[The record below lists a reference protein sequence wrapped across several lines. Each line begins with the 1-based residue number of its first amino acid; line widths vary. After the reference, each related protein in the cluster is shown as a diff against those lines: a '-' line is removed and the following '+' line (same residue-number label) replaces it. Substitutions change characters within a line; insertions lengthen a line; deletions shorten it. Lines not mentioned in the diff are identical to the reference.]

1 MRIAYFN
8 ATLRAGQDGVTRVIQ
23 KMVEGA
29 LKRGCE
35 VVAIGASIPDGPQVV
50 PVLRVPSVALPM
62 HRAYRLALP
71 GYRSFAPVLRT
82 FDPDILHI
90 NSPCTLGFSAL
101 KYARHFGLPVVGTY
115 HTHFPAYLR
124 YYNLAALGGLAWT
137 LTRRLY
143 NALDR
148 TFVPTVPILREL
160 REHGLLRLQHLPNG
174 VDVAA
179 FNPSQRSAHWRQRVG
194 GMGKPIVLFV
204 SRLVWEKDLR
214 VLAEAYQTLRA
225 RRNDFQ
231 MVIVGDGH
239 ARADL
244 EKMMP
249 GARFL
254 GHQRGCALSES
265 YASSD
270 IFVFPS
276 TTETFGLVTLEAMAS
291 GLAPVA
297 ARAGGAA
304 AIIEEGKSGLL
315 AEPGSATDLAAKVAW
330 LLNHPDERRRLSH
343 QALRRAEGF
352 GWEQLLRRLFDSYQE
367 IVEMHPRGQKRA
379 TPPGDG
385 DRVPMCTSREPTVS
399 LVATKWLTTR
409 SGWSA
414 GSQVGYPEPT
424 EAMPCGLPAWS

>member
-1 MRIAYFN
+1 MRIAYFS
-8 ATLRAGQDGVTRVIQ
+8 ATMRAGQDGVTRVIQ
-23 KMVEGA
+23 EMARGA
-29 LKRGCE
+29 IERGYE
-35 VVAIGASIPDGPQVV
+35 VLAIAASVPHDPQLV
-50 PVLRVPSVALPM
+50 PVFRVPSVVLPM

-71 GYRSFAPVLRT
+71 GYRSFAPVLRA

-90 NSPCTLGFSAL
+90 NSPCTLGFSAV
-101 KYARHFGLPVVGTY
+101 KYARHFELPVVGTY
-115 HTHFPAYLR
+115 HTHFPAYAR
-124 YYNLAALGGLAWT
+124 YYNLAPLEGLAWT

-160 REHGLLRLQHLPNG
+160 QEHGLRRLQHLANG

-179 FNPSQRSAHWRQRVG
+179 FNPGHRSAPWRRRIG
-194 GMGKPIVLFV
+194 ASGKPVVLFV
-204 SRLVWEKDLR
+204 SRLVWEKDLK
-214 VLAEAYQTLRA
+214 VLAEAYRVLRE
-225 RRNDFQ
+225 RRGDFQ

-244 EKMMP
+244 EAMMP

-254 GHQRGCALSES
+254 GHQRDRALSES

-297 ARAGGAA
+297 ARAGGAT

-315 AEPGSATDLAAKVAW
+315 AEPGSAGDLAAKVAW
-330 LLNHPDERRRLSH
+330 LLDHPDERRRVSH
-343 QALRRAEGF
+343 QAVLRAEEF
-352 GWEQLLRRLFDSYQE
+352 GWERLLGRLFDSYRE
-367 IVEMHPRGQKRA
+367 VVETHSGSRRRT

-385 DRVPMCTSREPTVS
+385 DRQPACTSR
-399 LVATKWLTTR
+399 
-409 SGWSA
+409 
-414 GSQVGYPEPT
+414 
-424 EAMPCGLPAWS
+424 

>member
-1 MRIAYFN
+1 MRIAYFC

-23 KMVEGA
+23 QMVQGA
-29 LKRGCE
+29 LERGCE
-35 VVAIGASIPDGPQVV
+35 VLAIGASISDGPQPV
-50 PVLRVPSVALPM
+50 PVFRVPSVALPM

-71 GYRSFAPVLRT
+71 GYRSFAPLLRT
-82 FDPDILHI
+82 FEPDILHI

-101 KYARHFGLPVVGTY
+101 KYARHFGLPIVGTY
-115 HTHFPAYLR
+115 HTHFPAYPR
-124 YYNLAALGGLAWT
+124 YYSLAALEGLAWT

-148 TFVPTVPILREL
+148 TFVPTLPILREL
-160 REHGLLRLQHLPNG
+160 QEHGLCHLQHLPNG

-179 FNPSQRSAHWRQRVG
+179 FNPRHRSALWRQRVG
-194 GMGKPIVLFV
+194 GSGKPVVLFV

-214 VLAEAYQTLRA
+214 VLAEAYQTLRQ
-225 RRNDFQ
+225 RRDDFQ

-244 EKMMP
+244 EAMMP

-254 GHQRGCALSES
+254 GHQRGSALSES

-297 ARAGGAA
+297 ARAGGAT

-315 AEPGSATDLAAKVAW
+315 AERRSAADLAAKVAW
-330 LLNHPDERRRLSH
+330 LLDHPDERRRVSH
-343 QALRRAEGF
+343 QAVRRAEGF
-352 GWEQLLRRLFDSYQE
+352 GWERLLRRLFDSYQE
-367 IVEMHPRGQKRA
+367 IVEMHPGGRRPA
-379 TPPGDG
+379 TAPGDRG
-385 DRVPMCTSREPTVS
+385 PVCTPS
-399 LVATKWLTTR
+399 
-409 SGWSA
+409 
-414 GSQVGYPEPT
+414 
-424 EAMPCGLPAWS
+424 

>member
-23 KMVEGA
+23 KMA
-29 LKRGCE
+29 HRAMQRGDE
-35 VVAIGASIPDGPQVV
+35 VLAIGASIPDGPQPV
-50 PVLRVPSVALPM
+50 PVFRVPSVVLPM

-71 GYRSFAPVLRT
+71 GYRSFARILRA

-90 NSPCTLGFSAL
+90 NSPCTLGFAAVM
-101 KYARHFGLPVVGTY
+101 YGRHFGLPVVGTY
-115 HTHFPAYLR
+115 HTHFPAYAR
-124 YYNLAALGGLAWT
+124 YYHLAALEGLAWA

-160 REHGLLRLQHLPNG
+160 RQHGLRRLQHLANG
-174 VDVAA
+174 VDLAV
-179 FNPSQRSAHWRQRVG
+179 FNPSHRSAPWRRQIG
-194 GMGKPIVLFV
+194 GSGKPVVLFV

-214 VLAEAYQTLRA
+214 VLAEAYRILRE
-225 RRNDFQ
+225 RRDDFQ
-231 MVIVGDGH
+231 MAIVGDGQ

-244 EKMMP
+244 EEMMP

-254 GHQRGCALSES
+254 GHQRDLALSES

-297 ARAGGAA
+297 ARAGGAT

-315 AEPGSATDLAAKVAW
+315 AEPGSAADLAAQVAW
-330 LLNHPDERRRLSH
+330 LLDHPDERRRVSH
-343 QALRRAEGF
+343 RAVRRAEEF
-352 GWEQLLRRLFDSYQE
+352 GWERLLRCLFDSYQE
-367 IVEMHPRGQKRA
+367 IVETHSGSRRPTA
-379 TPPGDG
+379 PPGDG
-385 DRVPMCTSREPTVS
+385 DGQPACTAP
-399 LVATKWLTTR
+399 
-409 SGWSA
+409 
-414 GSQVGYPEPT
+414 
-424 EAMPCGLPAWS
+424 

>member
-1 MRIAYFN
+1 MRIAYFS
-8 ATLRAGQDGVTRVIQ
+8 ATLRAGQDGVTGVIQ
-23 KMVEGA
+23 QMVQGA
-29 LKRGCE
+29 LKWGCQ
-35 VVAIGASIPDGPQVV
+35 VLAIGASIPNGPQLV
-50 PVLRVPSVALPM
+50 PVFRVPSLVLPV

-71 GYRSFAPVLRT
+71 GYRSFAPVLRA

-101 KYARHFGLPVVGTY
+101 KYARRFGLPIVGTY
-115 HTHFPAYLR
+115 HTHFPAYAR
-124 YYNLAALGGLAWT
+124 YYHLAALEGLAWT

-148 TFVPTVPILREL
+148 TFVPTAPILREL
-160 REHGLLRLQHLPNG
+160 QEHGLRRLQHLPNG
-174 VDVAA
+174 VDLAA
-179 FNPSQRSAHWRQRVG
+179 FNPSRRSALWRQRVG
-194 GMGKPIVLFV
+194 GSGKPIVLFV

-214 VLAEAYQTLRA
+214 VLAEAYRVLRG
-225 RRNDFQ
+225 RRDDFQ

-244 EKMMP
+244 EEMMP

-254 GHQRGCALSES
+254 GHQSGHVLSES

-297 ARAGGAA
+297 ARAGGAK

-315 AEPGSATDLAAKVAW
+315 AEPRSAADLAAKVAW
-330 LLNHPDERRRLSH
+330 LLDHPDERRRVSD
-343 QALRRAEGF
+343 QAVRRAEGF
-352 GWEQLLRRLFDSYQE
+352 GWEQPLRRLFDSCRE
-367 IVEMHPRGQKRA
+367 IVETQAGGRKRA

-385 DRVPMCTSREPTVS
+385 DSGPICTSRESTVS
-399 LVATKWLTTR
+399 LVATKGLAER
-409 SGWSA
+409 SG
-414 GSQVGYPEPT
+414 
-424 EAMPCGLPAWS
+424 